1 MKKLWYLF
9 ILIGFLSFSQ
19 SQENEKANYDLAY
32 KFSPKNIAKLVHS
45 TAVRPHWLQKFLE

>member
-1 MKKLWYLF
+1 MKKLRYLF

-32 KFSPKNIAKLVHS
+32 KFSPKNIIKNLD
-45 TAVRPHWLQKFLE
+45 LELLHLKW